1 MKESKKFYYI
11 DKDGNK
17 KKYVGKI
24 ISNKDSYN
32 GILTTVL
39 YEDVEKPLIYHAEVK
54 EVKGNEEYYS
64 YIDKNG
70 EEAIYLDV
78 VKRDD
83 KGNLYFM
90 DNERQLYKL
99 IYHPKVEPAEEYYT
113 YLDAEGNECRYSG
126 NVIYDKG
133 NNTYTGIIDK

>member
-1 MKESKKFYYI
+1 MEKFYYI
-11 DKDGNK
+11 DKEGNK

>member
-99 IYHPKVEPAEEYYT
+99 MYHPKVEPAEEYYT

>member
-113 YLDAEGNECRYSG
+113 YLDTEGNECRYSG

>member
-39 YEDVEKPLIYHAEVK
+39 YEDVEKPLIYHEEIK

-83 KGNLYFM
+83 NGNLYFM
-90 DNERQLYKL
+90 NNERQLYKL
-99 IYHPKVEPAEEYYT
+99 IYHPQVEPAEEYYT

-126 NVIYDKG
+126 NVIYDKA

>member
-126 NVIYDKG
+126 NVIYDKA

>member
-39 YEDVEKPLIYHAEVK
+39 YEDVEKPLIYHEEIK

-90 DNERQLYKL
+90 NNERQLYKL
-99 IYHPKVEPAEEYYT
+99 IYHPQVEPAEEYYT

-126 NVIYDKG
+126 NVIYDKA

>member
-39 YEDVEKPLIYHAEVK
+39 YEDVEKPLIYHEEIK